1 MIISDEKMKK
11 HYDIFTKCIFK
22 DGKINENNIQRAFEM
37 VTSDMLR
44 EFQSAAMKVAFDS
57 ANNISHLELK

>member
-11 HYDIFTKCIFK
+11 HYETFVKCVFH
-22 DGKINENNIQRAFEM
+22 DGKFNDKNLQRAFEM

-44 EFQSAAMKVAFDS
+44 EFQSAAMKVAFDA